1 MLKAIDKTSRNII
14 KRGDK
19 VRNFRGETGVF
30 ELATRAE
37 EFGKS
42 GKVVVDGRE
51 TYDRVWNLQ
60 VIEEEATIVAEF
72 LNDHTV
78 HRGLKELVRR
88 AYHKTY
94 LNALGDALPTDI
106 AQAWQQAVE
115 VATLGRLS
123 QQDIIE
129 AVKQDNGL

>member
-1 MLKAIDKTSRNII
+1 MLKTIDKKTGNVV
-14 KRGDK
+14 KKGDVVFDFRGDAGT
-19 VRNFRGETGVF
+19 FDI
-30 ELATRAE
+30 ATRAE

-42 GKVVVDGRE
+42 GKVVVSGRE

-60 VIEEEATIVAEF
+60 VVEEEPTIVAEF
-72 LNDHTV
+72 LDDQEV
-78 HRGLKELVRR
+78 SSGVKELVRR
-88 AYHKTY
+88 AYHMTY

-106 AQAWQQAVE
+106 AQTWQQAVE
-115 VATLGRLS
+115 VATSGRLS